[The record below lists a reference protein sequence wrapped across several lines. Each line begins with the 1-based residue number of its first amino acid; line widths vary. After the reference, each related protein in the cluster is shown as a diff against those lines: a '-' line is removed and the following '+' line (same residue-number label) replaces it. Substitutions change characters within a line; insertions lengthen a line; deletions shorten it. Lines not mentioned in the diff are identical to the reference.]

1 VATLPVNNPQRILQA
16 LDSYLERQ
24 TRVVLFGRAALALGF
39 GEKGA
44 QFGAT
49 KDVDA
54 ILPNVEM
61 AKIESDDQFWKAI
74 ESTNKVLEPSGLY
87 LTHLFT
93 DRQVAL
99 TPDWLEKVVP
109 IPSES
114 YRCLRLFRPSAI
126 DLILTKMMRND
137 AQDLEDIRFIMEQ
150 ESIPSAVLSA
160 AFQRVLP
167 LGVIE
172 LQDIFVK
179 MQPIVLNLALEIEV
193 GAKAKNKGGPS
204 SISLDP
210 DWWAKLTNP
219 PRSSKGIEKDREIEL

>member
-1 VATLPVNNPQRILQA
+1 
-16 LDSYLERQ
+16 
-24 TRVVLFGRAALALGF
+24 
-39 GEKGA
+39 
-44 QFGAT
+44 
-49 KDVDA
+49 
-54 ILPNVEM
+54 M
-61 AKIESDDQFWKAI
+61 AKIESDNQFWKAI